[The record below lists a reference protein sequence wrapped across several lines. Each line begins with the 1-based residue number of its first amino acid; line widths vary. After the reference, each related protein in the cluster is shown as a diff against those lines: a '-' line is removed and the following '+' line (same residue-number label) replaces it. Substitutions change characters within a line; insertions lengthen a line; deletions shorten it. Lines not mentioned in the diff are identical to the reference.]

1 MLENN
6 IYNPIPKNNEKIPV
20 KVGITNHVFSDISP
34 HDKTVMLNF
43 EVYFIYPEEKIL
55 DNFKISE
62 NEKDDFRFPFHIQNS
77 LDINT
82 HNSWISYATCYNI
95 TENNI
100 DYHKLD
106 AIYKNEEI
114 GMEIYGEDEIRPFQK
129 PFKCKLEKHNI
140 ICELKII
147 NFVELIPFNLV
158 LVPIKI
164 ITNGCQGSNNI
175 KFISESRDEIMWGVK
190 VKSNT
195 IANRWLP
202 KGYILSTNI
211 KTGKIT
217 DSAYSRIY
225 FILCYKFSVF
235 MDIIKYYFIPTILT
249 IILTLFYNLGES
261 DFAGLFST
269 IVLGDI
275 ALLFILPTTGEI
287 TKSEK
292 SVCLNILMVIF
303 ITILKLYGV
312 TITRLNG
319 TLIFLFLNII
329 NLIYDVREAHYKNK
343 KILGIINNNGNLT
356 SENNSE
362 YLEFTS
368 MGSITKRI
376 DALDYV
382 ISNSSDS
389 INTVKYLI

>member
-1 MLENN
+1 
-6 IYNPIPKNNEKIPV
+6 
-20 KVGITNHVFSDISP
+20 
-34 HDKTVMLNF
+34 
-43 EVYFIYPEEKIL
+43 
-55 DNFKISE
+55 
-62 NEKDDFRFPFHIQNS
+62 
-77 LDINT
+77 
-82 HNSWISYATCYNI
+82 
-95 TENNI
+95 
-100 DYHKLD
+100 
-106 AIYKNEEI
+106 
-114 GMEIYGEDEIRPFQK
+114 
-129 PFKCKLEKHNI
+129 
-140 ICELKII
+140 
-147 NFVELIPFNLV
+147 
-158 LVPIKI
+158 
-164 ITNGCQGSNNI
+164 
-175 KFISESRDEIMWGVK
+175 
-190 VKSNT
+190 
-195 IANRWLP
+195 
-202 KGYILSTNI
+202 
-211 KTGKIT
+211 
-217 DSAYSRIY
+217 
-225 FILCYKFSVF
+225 
-235 MDIIKYYFIPTILT
+235 MDIIIYYFIPTIRT
-249 IILTLFYNLGES
+249 IILTLYYNLGES

-356 SENNSE
+356 SENSSE